1 MSETIEAATPTKPR
15 AKPGSGMLYL
25 RGETWWIKY
34 HQDGRPFYE
43 STGTKDERK
52 ARSVLRDRVQRAES
66 GAPVLPNL
74 ARVTYDDAAKALK
87 EHYTVTG
94 ERDVTEAGYWLAH
107 LDRYFKGRRLASI
120 GTRDSEQYALRRQ
133 GQKASNGS
141 INRELAVL
149 GRMLKLAYEHDRLAR
164 LPVLR
169 KLEESAPR
177 QGFFERDAFAAV
189 RRRLDDDLQV
199 AVSIAYTFGWRMQ
212 SEVLSLEQRQLN
224 LEAGTL
230 TLDPGQTKN
239 GEGRI
244 VRLTPELHIM
254 LTEQV
259 ARVKALE
266 RQANRIIPALFP
278 HLSGRFTGQPRRD
291 FRRAWATACDDAGS
305 PGMLRHDLRR
315 TAVRNM
321 EQAAVPRSVAMKLTG
336 HRTENVYRRYAIV
349 SPADLEAAAV
359 KLASYNPGDSRIH
372 PLETRL
378 VSM

>member
-1 MSETIEAATPTKPR
+1 MNETPTVRKPR

-43 STGTKDERK
+43 STGVKSERQ
-52 ARSVLRDRVQRAES
+52 ARQILRDRVQRAES

-87 EHYTVTG
+87 EHYKVTG
-94 ERDVTEAGYWLAH
+94 ARDLTEAGCRLAH

-120 GTRDSEQYALRRQ
+120 GTRDSETYGLHRQ
-133 GQKASNGS
+133 GQGASNGS
-141 INRELAVL
+141 INRELAVF
-149 GRMLKLAYEHDRLAR
+149 GRMLKLAYEHNRLAR
-164 LPVLR
+164 MPVLR

-189 RRRLDDDLQV
+189 RRRLSDDLQV
-199 AVSIAYTFGWRMQ
+199 AVTIAYTFGWRMQ
-212 SEVLSLEQRQLN
+212 SEVLALEQRQLD
-224 LEAGTL
+224 LQAGTL

-239 GEGRI
+239 GEGR
-244 VRLTPELHIM
+244 VVVLTPDLLLL

-259 ARVKALE
+259 GRVKALE
-266 RQANRIIPALFP
+266 RSVSRIIPALFP
-278 HLSGRFTGQPRRD
+278 HLTGRFAAQPRRD
-291 FRRAWATACDDAGS
+291 FRRAWATACKAAGC

-336 HRTENVYRRYAIV
+336 HKTESVYRRYAIV
-349 SPADLEAAAV
+349 SSADLQAAAL
-359 KLASYNPGDSRIH
+359 KLASYNPGYSRRDSV
-372 PLETRL
+372 ETRSIS
-378 VSM
+378 V

>member
-1 MSETIEAATPTKPR
+1 MDQMTKPR
-15 AKPGSGMLYL
+15 AKAGSGMLYL

-34 HQDGRPFYE
+34 HQDGRAFYE
-43 STGTKDERK
+43 STGLKDERR
-52 ARSVLRDRVQRAES
+52 ARSILRERVQRAES

-87 EHYTVTG
+87 EHYKVTG
-94 ERDVTEAGYWLAH
+94 ERDATEAGYRLAH

-120 GTRDSEQYALRRQ
+120 SGRDSEQYALRRQ
-133 GQKASNGS
+133 GQGASNGT

-164 LPVLR
+164 MPVLR

-212 SEVLSLEQRQLN
+212 SEVLALEQRQLDLN
-224 LEAGTL
+224 AGTL
-230 TLDPGQTKN
+230 ALDPGQTKN
-239 GEGRI
+239 GEGR
-244 VRLTPELHIM
+244 VVSLTPELHVM

-259 ARVKALE
+259 GRVKALE
-266 RQANRIIPALFP
+266 RQSKRIIPSLFP
-278 HLSGRFTGQPRRD
+278 HLSGRFTGQLRRD
-291 FRRAWATACDDAGS
+291 FRRAWATACKEAGV

-336 HRTENVYRRYAIV
+336 HKTENVYRRYAIV
-349 SPADLEAAAV
+349 SPADLQAAAV
-359 KLASYNPGDSRIH
+359 KLASYNPGDNRQAVV
-372 PLETRL
+372 ETRHAS
-378 VSM
+378 V